1 MHTSI
6 ASSLQAPIKT
16 KQIDIK
22 CSPAL
27 GLHLLAKSAVQHSSQ
42 VLSTGY
48 LTLVLAYNNLI
59 IYYNSDQNLATLLYF
74 LGSKSHMKVHC
85 PDCKGVAELADDF
98 SFVKCSNCSFDMTYG
113 EYVKYIAYKDS
124 RYRDILSD
132 YK

>member
-1 MHTSI
+1 MIHTSI

-48 LTLVLAYNNLI
+48 LTLVLAYNLLQLRPKFGNI
-59 IYYNSDQNLATLLYF
+59 I
-74 LGSKSHMKVHC
+74 
-85 PDCKGVAELADDF
+85 
-98 SFVKCSNCSFDMTYG
+98 
-113 EYVKYIAYKDS
+113 
-124 RYRDILSD
+124 ILSGL
-132 YK
+132 KMAHEGSLS